1 MTDAYGALAE
11 TLGRM
16 AEVTDRHVPSL
27 PGELNQE
34 ELAYRTGVPADAVA
48 VLLAGGRVPDE
59 PDLATRVRQ
68 RLEFLRQTRRRPDGR
83 RYALKELADIAGTS
97 RQWLSAWRT
106 TGMPG
111 MEHADRL
118 RRHFGL
124 SAGFFTATAP
134 EALNSALQQ
143 VLHDLE
149 SRPPRPDGPD
159 TTALEERL
167 RDAGVLQLAQRA
179 AEMDPNQRETL
190 LEFAEFILKKDR
202 MRD

>member
-1 MTDAYGALAE
+1 
-11 TLGRM
+11 
-16 AEVTDRHVPSL
+16 
-27 PGELNQE
+27 
-34 ELAYRTGVPADAVA
+34 VA

-149 SRPPRPDGPD
+149 TQQPHQTPPVRPTATD
-159 TTALEERL
+159 TTALEDRL